1 MVYHFFYQVS
11 KCKRSLRL
19 NRCLIKVNVKT
30 LQVCLSQFAA
40 TAITA
45 VIAFVSCLQLNRQP
59 FSRIPFLTEHSRIC
73 FQLFVSYWR
82 LTWSVFIIQSKE
94 NKEIQLVFDKYQDY
108 IFDLKLTPQK
118 SFTHSYLLIL
128 KQQTR
133 KCKRKYNLCQF
144 RNTLAMSIFKTLDQK
159 LKVLI
164 SIICGTKINLKWITP
179 SLPTL
184 DLPPPF
190 LHCALPIH

>member
-59 FSRIPFLTEHSRIC
+59 FLRIPFLTEHSRIC

-82 LTWSVFIIQSKE
+82 LACSVFIIQSKE

-164 SIICGTKINLKWITP
+164 STFVVLKLIWNGL
-179 SLPTL
+179 S
-184 DLPPPF
+184 PPPQ
-190 LHCALPIH
+190 P